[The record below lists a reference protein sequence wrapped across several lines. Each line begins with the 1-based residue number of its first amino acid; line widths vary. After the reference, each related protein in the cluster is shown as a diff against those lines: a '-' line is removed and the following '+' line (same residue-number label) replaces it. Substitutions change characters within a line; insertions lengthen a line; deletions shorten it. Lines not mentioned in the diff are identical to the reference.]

1 MNIMPH
7 STCALNYGSY
17 VYIHRLYHICIGTQP
32 TIDMGISKVSSTYRT
47 VQSRKYIS

>member
-7 STCALNYGSY
+7 STCALSYGS
-17 VYIHRLYHICIGTQP
+17 YIHRLHHICIGTQP